1 LPNLKQKKI
10 TKQKVKETVMTDGIL
25 TSYMN
30 TWKNWNKMNGV
41 MGKREFWSS
50 VLTALV
56 ILAVLLWFSDK
67 ISILGFLPK
76 IFSLV
81 NLPAFFTATVRRLHD
96 VNKSGWFLLFIF
108 LPIAGALGIFA
119 FTIFDSDPKSRF
131 R

>member
-1 LPNLKQKKI
+1 
-10 TKQKVKETVMTDGIL
+10 MTDEIL
-25 TSYMN
+25 NPYLN
-30 TWKNWNKMNGV
+30 TLRNWNKMNGV
-41 MGKREFWSS
+41 LGKREHWSA

-56 ILAVLLWFSDK
+56 ILAVLLWFASK
-67 ISILGFLPK
+67 IPALAFLPK

-81 NLPAFFTATVRRLHD
+81 NLVPFFAATVRRLHD
-96 VNKSGWFLLFIF
+96 VNKSGWFLLFIL